1 MNRHAS
7 MNRIYRLIWN
17 EAVGAYVPAA
27 ETARGRGKRTSRALS
42 AALLALSATVAHAG
56 PSPTGGQVTSG
67 NGTITQAGSTTII
80 QQSSQNLS
88 LNWQTFNIASQS
100 TVDFVQPN
108 RTAIAV
114 NRILDPNASVIL
126 GRLNA
131 NGQVYLINPNGVIFG
146 QGAEVNVGG
155 LVASTLDLDPNSA
168 GNTKTF
174 SGTGSGSVIN
184 EGTITAANGGT
195 VALLGNH
202 VGNTGTISA
211 QLGSVVLGAG
221 SAATLTFSGTRL
233 VSMQVDQSVL
243 NSEVSNG
250 GLIRANGG
258 TVLMTA
264 GAQKSL
270 LASVVN
276 NAGVIEARTVE
287 NHEGTITLLGG
298 MSAGTVSDSGTLDAS
313 APNGGDGGSIETSA
327 ARVQIANSAKVTT
340 AAEMGLNGTW
350 TIDPTDFTIAP
361 SGGDETGAQLS
372 SALSGGNVN
381 IQSSNG
387 TTGTAGNINVND
399 VVAWSANTLTLTA
412 QNNINI
418 NSTMNGSGTASLAL
432 QIGQGAI
439 AAGNPSTYTIN
450 APVNLPAGPNF
461 STKLGS
467 DGIVTPFTVITAL
480 GVAADATT
488 APVTATLQGM
498 AATANLSGNFALGG
512 NIDASATATWN
523 PVGPAFAGFSPIGTS
538 FAASFTGTFDGLGHT
553 ISGLFIS
560 LPTPYVGMFGFSG
573 GAIAN
578 VGVVNANVT
587 GGTSGN
593 QAAAGILVGAS
604 FGRITNSYTSGTMT
618 ETYNWSTGGLVG
630 DNSGTIDGSHSS
642 SNVSGV
648 GGVGGLVGSNYGSI
662 SNSFATGQV
671 IGLGHYIGGLVGT
684 SVGSV
689 DTSYATGSV
698 SGSSYVGGL
707 VGENG
712 GGSINN
718 SHATGSVNCVGT
730 CTSSNTYMG
739 GLVGLVMIQNVN
751 NTQVLGTVSNSYATG
766 TVTGGIYVGGLVG
779 ADYLGPIVNSYS
791 TGAVVGLAEV
801 GGLIGNWLGFNNGGS
816 LSNSFYDIDRVTI
829 NGAHQLTM
837 GGIYDAQYQDWFTH
851 GETLNIANYSATL
864 PAGTGGYYDVGSVQG
879 LRDMLGFVESDAA
892 DNFRLT
898 TDLTL
903 PAGFSFPYF
912 AGSFDGGNHTLA
924 SLSLNLLNSNV
935 GLFGYLP
942 SASTTIANVGVPDA
956 NVTGLESVGGLVG
969 WSRGAAISNSYVSGT
984 VSGSSYVGGLVG
996 YSKGGSISNS
1006 YSSASVTASSG
1017 YGAGGLAGGNYGS
1030 ISQSYATGK
1039 VNGSSY
1045 VGGLV
1050 GLNYGTVANSYYN
1063 KTANPGLTGLSN
1075 YNGPVADAPGVVS
1088 GLTTAQL
1095 MTQSSFSGWD
1105 FSGTWFMYEGAT
1117 TPLLRPFMTALTVS
1131 ANNAT
1136 ETYSGSAY
1144 SGGNGVGYTATSGD
1158 GNLLGSPTF
1167 SGSSQG
1173 AVNAGTYSITPSGL
1187 YSDQQGYIISYA
1199 SGSLTLNRAPLT
1211 VVGSTANKVYDG
1223 NTVAPLS
1230 GGTLIGVFV
1239 GDTVTLTQGG
1249 SFATKNAGIGIAV
1262 TASDSIGGASAGD
1275 YTLIDPIGLTGT
1287 ITPAT
1292 LTVSGTN
1299 VGTKV
1304 YNGTTAALLLGGTLD
1319 GVVSGDTVGLNQS
1332 GTFASAGVGT
1342 GIAVT
1347 ATDSLTGTNAAD
1359 YSIIEPT
1366 GLTGSITPASG
1377 GSGGAGSSSS
1387 LVLAA
1392 LNARAQTEANFIY
1405 PQLGASPQVVNASP
1419 SIQVLTAANDASTDT
1434 SSQQAI
1440 AVNVSMKIGA
1450 TGTLKIENG
1459 GLRMPSNLVI
1469 GNE

>member
-1 MNRHAS
+1 
-7 MNRIYRLIWN
+7 L
-17 EAVGAYVPAA
+17 
-27 ETARGRGKRTSRALS
+27 
-42 AALLALSATVAHAG
+42 LLAH
-56 PSPTGGQVTSG
+56 
-67 NGTITQAGSTTII
+67 
-80 QQSSQNLS
+80 
-88 LNWQTFNIASQS
+88 
-100 TVDFVQPN
+100 
-108 RTAIAV
+108 RAV
-114 NRILDPNASVIL
+114 LCYEEPI
-126 GRLNA
+126 
-131 NGQVYLINPNGVIFG
+131 
-146 QGAEVNVGG
+146 
-155 LVASTLDLDPNSA
+155 
-168 GNTKTF
+168 
-174 SGTGSGSVIN
+174 
-184 EGTITAANGGT
+184 
-195 VALLGNH
+195 
-202 VGNTGTISA
+202 
-211 QLGSVVLGAG
+211 
-221 SAATLTFSGTRL
+221 
-233 VSMQVDQSVL
+233 
-243 NSEVSNG
+243 
-250 GLIRANGG
+250 
-258 TVLMTA
+258 
-264 GAQKSL
+264 
-270 LASVVN
+270 
-276 NAGVIEARTVE
+276 
-287 NHEGTITLLGG
+287 ITL
-298 MSAGTVSDSGTLDAS
+298 ACDPQPWAW
-313 APNGGDGGSIETSA
+313 A
-327 ARVQIANSAKVTT
+327 AR
-340 AAEMGLNGTW
+340 LR
-350 TIDPTDFTIAP
+350 
-361 SGGDETGAQLS
+361 
-372 SALSGGNVN
+372 
-381 IQSSNG
+381 
-387 TTGTAGNINVND
+387 
-399 VVAWSANTLTLTA
+399 
-412 QNNINI
+412 
-418 NSTMNGSGTASLAL
+418 
-432 QIGQGAI
+432 
-439 AAGNPSTYTIN
+439 
-450 APVNLPAGPNF
+450 
-461 STKLGS
+461 S
-467 DGIVTPFTVITAL
+467 DGIVTQFTVITAL

-488 APVTATLQGM
+488 APATATLQGM

-512 NIDASATATWN
+512 NIDASATGN
-523 PVGPAFAGFSPIGTS
+523 PADPHYFGAAGFTPIGS
-538 FAASFTGTFDGLGHT
+538 SNSSSFTGTFDGLGHT
-553 ISGLFIS
+553 ISNLFIN
-560 LPTPYVGMFGFSG
+560 LPTTSYVGMFGFVNTG
-573 GAIAN
+573 GVIIN
-578 VGVVNANVT
+578 VGVVNGNVT
-587 GGTSGN
+587 GGTSQN

-604 FGRITNSYTSGTMT
+604 YGRVTNSYTSGTLT
-618 ETYNWSTGGLVG
+618 DAYNWGTGGLVG
-630 DNSGTIDGSHSS
+630 DNGGTIDGSHSS

-648 GGVGGLVGSNYGSI
+648 GSLGGLVGSNNGSI
-662 SNSFATGQV
+662 SSSFATGPVTGQDR
-671 IGLGHYIGGLVGT
+671 YIGGLVGT
-684 SVGSV
+684 SAGSV
-689 DTSYATGSV
+689 NTSYATGSV
-698 SGSSYVGGL
+698 SGAGYVGGL
-707 VGENG
+707 VGANE
-712 GGSINN
+712 GGSVNN
-718 SHATGSVNCVGT
+718 SYATGSVNCVST
-730 CTSSNTYMG
+730 CTSANRFMG
-739 GLVGLVMIQNVN
+739 GLVGFVQDQNVN
-751 NTQVLGTVSNSYATG
+751 GTPIPGTVSNSHATG
-766 TVTGGIYVGGLVG
+766 TVTGGSYAGGLVG
-779 ADYLGPIVNSYS
+779 ADDLGPIVNSYS
-791 TGAVVGLAEV
+791 TGSVVGIAEV
-801 GGLIGNWLGFNNGGS
+801 GGLLGNWSSVRSGGS
-816 LSNSFYDIDRVTI
+816 LSNSFYDIDQVTI

-864 PAGTGGYYDVGSVQG
+864 PVGTGGYHNVGSVQG

-898 TDLTL
+898 ADLIL

-942 SASTTIANVGVPDA
+942 SSSTTIANVGVPGA
-956 NVTGLESVGGLVG
+956 NVTGLNDVGGLVG
-969 WSRGAAISNSYVSGT
+969 LNNGATILNSYVSGI

-1075 YNGPVADAPGVVS
+1075 YNGPIADAPGVVS

-1095 MTQSSFSGWD
+1095 RTQSSFSSWD
-1105 FSGTWFMYEGAT
+1105 FGNIWFMYEGAT

-1158 GNLLGSPTF
+1158 GDLLGSPTF